1 MINDTNL
8 LAHLNRWKTSSRA
21 LKTPLLNH
29 GARFGALL
37 VAGLCLLAASTAQ
50 APTNTWSG
58 GGGADDNWSTAAN
71 WDVGAPT
78 AGADVLFTPTD
89 AAAGS
94 GWSVGAGP
102 Q

>member
-37 VAGLCLLAASTAQ
+37 VADLCLLAASTAQ
-50 APTNTWSG
+50 ATTNTWWPGLLKRPGGRGPLPTGRRSARRGSTGVFSVLWMRFSSDSG
-58 GGGADDNWSTAAN
+58 EPGG
-71 WDVGAPT
+71 
-78 AGADVLFTPTD
+78 
-89 AAAGS
+89 
-94 GWSVGAGP
+94 
-102 Q
+102 